1 MTYTEVVFLVL
12 LTAFHCNLH
21 TEVVYVLS
29 VMITALNCDLD
40 WVHSIIILLRGG
52 ILSNVNSF
60 SLGPIKKVL
69 FSVIL
74 TELCCELD
82 WVIIILKRGG
92 ILRNINR
99 S

>member
-12 LTAFHCNLH
+12 LTAFHCDLH

-40 WVHSIIILLRGG
+40 WVHSIIILYRGG
-52 ILSNVNSF
+52 ILSNGNSF
-60 SLGPIKKVL
+60 SLGPTKKVL

-74 TELCCELD
+74 TELCC
-82 WVIIILKRGG
+82 
-92 ILRNINR
+92 
-99 S
+99 